1 MDTAGSSTL
10 TLATALARAS
20 ESINESRTF
29 DETLDAIVHA
39 TRASLP
45 EFPHVSISMKR
56 GDGTFE
62 TAAGTDQLVWELDG
76 VQYDLGEGPCVQAV
90 EHEPVVVVEHL
101 RHEQRWPRLRPRRR
115 GRGVRSQVAVRL
127 FANSR
132 HVAGLN
138 LYSTEHDEVEQASA
152 ETAQLFATH
161 AAIILG
167 HAQQEDQ
174 LNQALASRKVI
185 GQAIGIVMERYRID
199 ARSCVPVPPPCVL
212 IEQHQAARRGA
223 GDRHHERRALSQR
236 RLSRP
241 HEPGGLRRRRPD
253 RARSG
258 TASRPAGPR

>member
-1 MDTAGSSTL
+1 MDTDGSSTL
-10 TLATALARAS
+10 TMATALARAS

-62 TAAGTDQLVWELDG
+62 TAAGTDQLVRELDG

-90 EHEPVVVVEHL
+90 EHEPVVVVSNL
-101 RHEQRWPRLRPRRR
+101 RHDQRWPRYVPAAV

-127 FANSR
+127 FAGSR

-138 LYSTEHDEVEQASA
+138 LYSTEHDEVEEASA

-174 LNQALASRKVI
+174 LNHALESRKVI

-199 ARSCVPVPPPCVL
+199 
-212 IEQHQAARRGA
+212 
-223 GDRHHERRALSQR
+223 GDRAFQFLLRAS
-236 RLSRP
+236 SSSNTK
-241 HEPGGLRRRRPD
+241 LREVAED
-253 RARSG
+253 LVTASVEGYRSG
-258 TASRPAGPR
+258 T